1 MGLSDYLSDDNSRGL
16 DPQPS
21 SGLNSSQPSN
31 GNTILPKGTSAS
43 MDLLLAIE
51 ENGSESK
58 ITNKMHE
65 VLALKKASFVV
76 PASTEDPSYAT
87 KKQDADF
94 LEFHNIRTL
103 HKADEARMKAWPL
116 SSPEESK
123 FKSAAVSLAHLNA
136 VQYYSLLPFVFHQRC
151 NNSICFVACIPRV
164 P

>member
-1 MGLSDYLSDDNSRGL
+1 
-16 DPQPS
+16 
-21 SGLNSSQPSN
+21 
-31 GNTILPKGTSAS
+31 

-58 ITNKMHE
+58 ITNKLHE

-87 KKQDADF
+87 KKQDAEF

-123 FKSAAVSLAHLNA
+123 FKTRYEKPNPEGRVAVLLLRTCGCSLVHKRPSW
-136 VQYYSLLPFVFHQRC
+136 VVSR
-151 NNSICFVACIPRV
+151 
-164 P
+164 